1 MTLSTIGFEDAWQAY
16 RDCET
21 RLPPKPTPVEPIVVD
36 GVVDAVARLGARAVV
51 LDGFGVLNNG
61 TDALPGAAEAVARL
75 RRLGIPI
82 RVLTN
87 DASALPAEIA
97 ARHRRRGVEI
107 DDDEVVSGL
116 GLLASRL
123 DERPGG
129 WLVVATQVMV
139 PELVELGLSLW
150 DGSPSQ
156 LDAAGGF
163 VMLES
168 DDWDDAR
175 QDRLEC
181 SLRCNPRAL
190 IVTNP
195 DIAAP
200 WSDLPPGRLAADP
213 GWYSHRLADAVGIEP
228 LFLGKPFPPVY
239 RRVLET
245 LPGIAP
251 ADVLAVGD
259 SPHTDIL
266 GGRNAGLRT
275 LLLGTGL
282 LSGRDLGAYARACGI
297 LPDLIAPAIG
307 EP

>member
-61 TDALPGAAEAVARL
+61 MDALPGAAEAVARL

-97 ARHRRRGVEI
+97 GRHRRRGVEI

-116 GLLASRL
+116 SLLASRL

-129 WLVVATQVMV
+129 WLIVATQVVV
-139 PELVELGLSLW
+139 PELAELGLSLW
-150 DGSPSQ
+150 DGSAAQ

-163 VMLES
+163 VMLGRR
-168 DDWDDAR
+168 A
-175 QDRLEC
+175 
-181 SLRCNPRAL
+181 PRATGEQL
-190 IVTNP
+190 ALQSPGADRNQPGYRSPLVGF
-195 DIAAP
+195 AAGAP
-200 WSDLPPGRLAADP
+200 CRRSGLVQPPPGRCCR
-213 GWYSHRLADAVGIEP
+213 H
-228 LFLGKPFPPVY
+228 
-239 RRVLET
+239 
-245 LPGIAP
+245 
-251 ADVLAVGD
+251 
-259 SPHTDIL
+259 
-266 GGRNAGLRT
+266 
-275 LLLGTGL
+275 
-282 LSGRDLGAYARACGI
+282 
-297 LPDLIAPAIG
+297 
-307 EP
+307 